1 MQKLA
6 LMALIFLLGACQAQ
20 MERSALSV
28 DEAAFLKQA
37 DTALALGQTDEALNA
52 YAEAAAL
59 SKGAVRA
66 HLELAAI
73 HKQRGNYGD
82 AKAVLRKAHRLN
94 SHSVEVLK
102 ELAHL
107 LLIDG
112 EQEEAGQVIRRGLAL
127 SAGDVRLLNAY
138 GVWLDRAGEHAQAQE
153 QYRRALESAVIPLDK
168 EYTVNN
174 YALSLIASDDAKDAV
189 SLLEKQLPGAQN
201 PASIRQALALAYG
214 VLGDEATAKKLA
226 AKDLNAAEVEENLHF
241 YRQYREGLIDRRSLF
256 GAPAAYR

>member
-1 MQKLA
+1 MKKLA
-6 LMALIFLLGACQAQ
+6 FLLLVTLLGACANHQ
-20 MERSALSV
+20 ALSP
-28 DEAAFLKQA
+28 DETALLKQA
-37 DTALALGQTDEALNA
+37 DTALALGRTDEAAQA

-73 HKQRGNYGD
+73 HKQRGNYAD
-82 AKAVLRKAHRLN
+82 AKAALREAHHLN
-94 SHSVEVLK
+94 SHSVDVLK

-127 SAGDVRLLNAY
+127 SEGDVRLLNAY
-138 GVWLDRAGEHAQAQE
+138 GVWLDRAGEHGQAQA
-153 QYRRALESAVIPLDK
+153 QYRRALDSAVIPLDM

-174 YALSLIASDDAKDAV
+174 LALSLIATEDAEEAV

-201 PASIRQALALAYG
+201 PVSIRQALALAYG
-214 VLGDEATAKKLA
+214 VLGDEAKAKKLA
-226 AKDLNAAEVEENLHF
+226 GKDLDATEVEENLKF
-241 YRQYREGLIDRRSLF
+241 YRQYREGLIDRRALF
-256 GAPAAYR
+256 GAPATYR